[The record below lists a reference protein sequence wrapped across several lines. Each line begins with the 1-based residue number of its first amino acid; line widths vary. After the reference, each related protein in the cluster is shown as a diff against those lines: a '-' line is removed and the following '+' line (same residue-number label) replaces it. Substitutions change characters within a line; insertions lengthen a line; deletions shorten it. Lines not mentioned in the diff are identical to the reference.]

1 MLPYIL
7 SLIAGLTI
15 GFYSFFAE
23 AAFLPVC
30 DRTPQISAALEK
42 LTNKK
47 CADIVPDDL
56 LSIKRVAVNK
66 TGITAFKVDDFTGL
80 TNMETLNIRSNPYTE
95 LPEGLFKDLV
105 HLKTLVI
112 IDTGLRNYPNDYLE
126 FNPEIENIHVFRN
139 PVRQISETVFSRL
152 EHATKL
158 KVLDVDDLLFAP
170 EKARLQ
176 KLFPMGGAVEL
187 ILN

>member
-1 MLPYIL
+1 MLPYIVSIL
-7 SLIAGLTI
+7 TGLTI
-15 GFYSFFAE
+15 AFFSQFAE

-80 TNMETLNIRSNPYTE
+80 TNMDTLNIRSNPYTE

-112 IDTGLRNYPNDYLE
+112 IDTGLKNYPNDYLE

-139 PVRQISETVFSRL
+139 PVRQISETVFARL
-152 EHATKL
+152 QNAKNL
-158 KVLDVDDLLFAP
+158 KVLDVDSVLFAP
-170 EKARLQ
+170 EISRLQ
-176 KLFPMGGAVEL
+176 KLFPVGGTVEL